1 MSGKLGEMLLK
12 ENLIT
17 PDQLRQALDH
27 QKMNGG
33 RLGNSLVKL
42 GFLNDDEVTAVL
54 SRQYGVPS
62 INLAYFEVD
71 PNVTKLIPMDTA
83 AKYQVL
89 PLSRVGSSLT
99 LAMVDPTNVFAM
111 DDIKFM
117 TGFNIEPV
125 VASEAAILDAIK
137 KQYGSAEDQ
146 ERKKELEEIVSFI
159 DEGQA
164 ESLELEADEDGTLNL
179 AAMEKAAEE
188 APVIKLVNYILTD
201 AVKRGA
207 SDIHLEPYEKD
218 YRIRYR
224 IDGILQ
230 AMMTP
235 PFKLRDAI
243 ISRIKIMSKLDISEK
258 RLPQDGRI
266 MIKMVLN
273 GRKKQL
279 DFRVSVL
286 PTLHGEKIVMR
297 LLDKENLR
305 LDMTKLGF
313 EQESLDKFTKAIF
326 KPYGMVLVTGP
337 TGSGKTNT
345 LYSAISQLNKP
356 DTNILTAEDPV
367 EFQLPGI
374 NQVQMKEQ
382 IGLNFAAA
390 LRSFLRQD
398 PNIILVGEIRDFET
412 AEIAIKAAL
421 TGHLVLSTLHTND
434 APSTIS
440 RLMNM
445 GIEPF
450 LVATSVHM
458 IVAQR
463 LVRRICG
470 DCKVEEAIT
479 PQLLMDAGYTPA
491 EAKTVKVYKGAG
503 CSTCGNKGYKGRCGL
518 YEVLEITDE
527 MRELILV
534 GASALELRKKAIDQ
548 GMITLRKSGLIK
560 AKLGQT
566 TLEEVFRE
574 TVL

>member
-1 MSGKLGEMLLK
+1 MSGKLGEILLK

-17 PDQLRQALDH
+17 ADQLKQALDH
-27 QKMNGG
+27 QKTNGG

-137 KQYGSAEDQ
+137 KQYGSFEDQ
-146 ERKKELEEIVSFI
+146 ERKKELEEIVNFI

-164 ESLELEADEDGTLNL
+164 ESLELEAEDDGTLNL

-201 AVKRGA
+201 AVKRAA
-207 SDIHLEPYEKD
+207 SDIHMEPYEKE

-243 ISRIKIMSKLDISEK
+243 ISRVKIMAKLDISEK

-266 MIKMVLN
+266 MIKMVMN
-273 GRKKQL
+273 GRKKAL

-313 EQESLDKFTKAIF
+313 EQESLDKFTKAIQ

-345 LYSAISQLNKP
+345 LYSSIAQLNKP
-356 DTNILTAEDPV
+356 DTNIVTAEDPV

-470 DCKVEEAIT
+470 DCKTEEAIT
-479 PQLLMDAGYTPA
+479 PQLLMDAGYTPT

-527 MRELILV
+527 LRELILV
-534 GASALELRKKAIDQ
+534 GASALELRKKAIEQ